1 VSNSRFQKRV
11 DRGKKRS
18 PVGRGNALTQHSK
31 PKKHL
36 PSSAPPLRRLIHYGH
51 NYRIQIWQAVACSIL
66 NKIFDLAP
74 PALIGAAVDV
84 VVQRQDSLIARLG
97 ITDIFTQLLILSLL
111 SFIIW
116 GLESVFE
123 YAYARLWRNLAQLIQ
138 HDLRL
143 DAYGHLQSLEL
154 AYFEDRSTGGL
165 MSILSD
171 DINQLERLLYFGS

>member
-1 VSNSRFQKRV
+1 MN
-11 DRGKKRS
+11 
-18 PVGRGNALTQHSK
+18 
-31 PKKHL
+31 
-36 PSSAPPLRRLIHYGH
+36 YGQ
-51 NYRIQIWQAVACSIL
+51 NYRSQIWQAIVCSIL

-84 VVQRQDSLIARLG
+84 VVQRQNSLIAQFG
-97 ITDIFTQLLILSLL
+97 VKDVFGQLLILTFL
-111 SFIIW
+111 SFIVW

-154 AYFEDRSTGGL
+154 EYFEPN
-165 MSILSD
+165 SD
-171 DINQLERLLYFGS
+171 AHPTLLCVA